1 MKGLYHNLKC
11 ELKHL
16 LNVFRGKLLLSD
28 LLRGGILIS
37 LFIVVYLLLF
47 YFIVH
52 ISTITIAVKTALYFI
67 FITVLFLVG
76 IIFIVYPLFSFFLS
90 FDLKKDRLYNR
101 ILKYLPG
108 DNDLFKSL
116 YHLAIHP
123 EKVTGDEELKKA
135 AFIQKYALLKENKSY
150 LSFPDKL
157 LVNVSFFLRLF
168 FRCFFLTVKVS
179 FGFMKI

>member
-1 MKGLYHNLKC
+1 MEGLYHNLKC

-28 LLRGGILIS
+28 LLKGGILIS

-47 YFIVH
+47 SFIVH
-52 ISTITIAVKTALYFI
+52 ISSITVAVKTTLYFI
-67 FITVLFLVG
+67 FITVLFLLGAV
-76 IIFIVYPLFSFFLS
+76 FIVYPLFSFFLS
-90 FDLKKDRLYNR
+90 FDLKKDLLYNR

-116 YHLAIHP
+116 YQLAIHP

-135 AFIQKYALLKENKSY
+135 AFIQKYSLLKENKLY

-157 LVNVSFFLRLF
+157 LVQRFIFFAF
-168 FRCFFLTVKVS
+168 FKR
-179 FGFMKI
+179 